1 MNYYVSKVKDNVTLQ
16 CLINDDSSNRNI
28 YWKKESNYV
37 NTNSLK
43 YSGGI
48 ITNPSLTIKNVQLS
62 DAGNYVCHL
71 STSFGYSEDAVD
83 LKVLCK

>member
-16 CLINDDSSNRNI
+16 CLINDDPSNRKVHWTRRSHLV
-28 YWKKESNYV
+28 Y
-37 NTNSLK
+37 TNSLK
-43 YSGGI
+43 YSGGT

-71 STSFGYSEDAVD
+71 STSFGNSEDAVD